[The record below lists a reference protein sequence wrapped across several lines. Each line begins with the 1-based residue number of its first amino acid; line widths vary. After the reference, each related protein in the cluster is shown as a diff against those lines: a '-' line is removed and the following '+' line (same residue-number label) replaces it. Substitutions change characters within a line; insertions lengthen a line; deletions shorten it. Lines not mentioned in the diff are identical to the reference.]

1 MFHEEPCYLQ
11 TYLATCSASSLCLEL
26 QDPMFC
32 SLKSK
37 LHISLPGREA
47 SCRSSSELLS
57 WSGISHFFPSLDW
70 QFWDKLP
77 QRVILV
83 ARQGWSPKK
92 RNDFL
97 PQLWA
102 LLIEI
107 VDLRFFLAPADAKLI
122 VCFSFWLAASAL
134 VILTTANLSDT
145 GSYSLLVE
153 FLTMLQRC
161 HFFRSREF
169 CALASGSPVKQ
180 HAAGTW

>member
-26 QDPMFC
+26 QDPMFY

-37 LHISLPGREA
+37 LHISLPGWEA
-47 SCRSSSELLS
+47 SCRSSSGLLS

-70 QFWDKLP
+70 QFWDQLP

-134 VILTTANLSDT
+134 VILTTSQSIRHRVLLPTCWISHDAAVLS
-145 GSYSLLVE
+145 
-153 FLTMLQRC
+153 
-161 HFFRSREF
+161 FFQITWIL
-169 CALASGSPVKQ
+169 CAGKR
-180 HAAGTW
+180 